1 VQVQTIL
8 KTARMT
14 INKNHR
20 LSLNDISNNMI
31 VFLGLSL
38 TLAFGGC
45 ATKSKD
51 KNEFLD
57 SQSKQ
62 TIDKFFEAIASD
74 NYKKGL
80 IELFK
85 SNQNISLEDSSTILL
100 EKNFYQINETSGKF
114 VSDSLLRQ
122 NQIGDDIG
130 AYSYLAKYEKTFYRF
145 LFIFYNNGHDTK
157 IYKFSFDAEI
167 PAELEESI
175 KFYMK

>member
-1 VQVQTIL
+1 MIMML
-8 KTARMT
+8 ET
-14 INKNHR
+14 INNK
-20 LSLNDISNNMI
+20 I

-38 TLAFGGC
+38 TLAVSGC

-51 KNEFLD
+51 KKDFLD

-100 EKNFYQINETSGKF
+100 EKNFYQINETNGKF

-122 NQIGDDIG
+122 HQIGDDIG
-130 AYSYLAKYEKTFYRF
+130 AYSYLVKYEKNFFRF
-145 LFIFYNNGHDTK
+145 FFIFYNNGHDTK
-157 IYKFSFDAEI
+157 IYKFSFDSEI

-175 KFYMK
+175 KFYLK